1 MRVLVVDDDE
11 IFCRLLAE
19 ILEGQG
25 VEAAWTTDG
34 LAGYEMASRH
44 PYDVF
49 IIDVRMPLVL
59 GTELAEALKKDHP
72 FAKIIL
78 VSAFADETLLNFS
91 ERIGFPV
98 LSKPFSARHLLE
110 AVESILA
117 NSVKPANSNSESER
131 SS

>member
-1 MRVLVVDDDE
+1 
-11 IFCRLLAE
+11 
-19 ILEGQG
+19 
-25 VEAAWTTDG
+25 
-34 LAGYEMASRH
+34 MASRH
-44 PYDVF
+44 HYDVF

-78 VSAFADETLLNFS
+78 VSAFADETLLNLS

-117 NSVKPANSNSESER
+117 NSVKPEGSNSPDER
-131 SS
+131 GS

>member
-25 VEAAWTTDG
+25 VEAAWTIDG
-34 LAGYEMASRH
+34 LAGYEMAGRH
-44 PYDVF
+44 HYDVF

-72 FAKIIL
+72 LAKIIL
-78 VSAFADETLLNFS
+78 VSAFADETLLNLS
-91 ERIGFPV
+91 QRIGFPV
-98 LSKPFSARHLLE
+98 LSKPFSTRHLLE
-110 AVESILA
+110 AVESILD
-117 NSVKPANSNSESER
+117 NSVKPAGSNSPAER

>member
-34 LAGYEMASRH
+34 VAGYEMASHH

-72 FAKIIL
+72 NAKIIL
-78 VSAFADETLLNFS
+78 VSAFADETLLDLS
-91 ERIGFPV
+91 ERIGVPV
-98 LSKPFSARHLLE
+98 LSKPFSAKHLLE
-110 AVESILA
+110 AVESTVA
-117 NSVKPANSNSESER
+117 NSVAPAGSNPPDER